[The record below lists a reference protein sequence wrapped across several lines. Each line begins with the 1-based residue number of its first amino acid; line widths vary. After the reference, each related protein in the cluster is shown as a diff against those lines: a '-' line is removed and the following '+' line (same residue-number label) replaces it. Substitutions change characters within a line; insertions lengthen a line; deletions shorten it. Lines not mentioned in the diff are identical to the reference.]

1 MNVREQRCFHLG
13 LHMAIPELKDSS
25 SPNQWSNFNLE
36 AVGGGRSGVYPIC
49 GPGSFFTH
57 ITADDEKI
65 EVRISVG
72 CTEGDK
78 PLNQSLHCLYRTRTG
93 ENPFASRS
101 DEASK
106 DTATAINN
114 LEVSSKLESDDFIA
128 IKLDSGS
135 EAYRQF
141 AQIYQ
146 IVPVPSLFFIGSAGA
161 PLEVVAGKVSV
172 SDLVLRVDGVL
183 QKHRSSTPSLPKPL
197 ESPAQSISALESK
210 PSTSG
215 LPHPSETES
224 SIISEA
230 NISLSTT
237 SPPETTPDV
246 SVGST
251 LSAPNTS
258 AFKSEEPPT
267 SIAEEVETAA
277 SKEERIKRAQELLEL
292 KRLQKLK
299 EEKEEPRCKFRR
311 IALSVDEFFSLFL
324 VESFYQVDFIF
335 LSLKERIKELERR
348 QVGQEVQNMRRLQQD
363 QEIKLLKEERQREKA
378 EDAAARGRILKQIEQ
393 DRAER
398 AARFNSEKAAQQEEL
413 SKRQQEQLAEQARQ
427 LAEKQASSSSV
438 AHIQFRIP
446 NDSPHTHKFAATDT
460 LGDVYTY
467 LNSQLNLP
475 FREFSLFTN
484 FPRRELSQSSNSQ
497 TLRDLELVPSAV
509 ILILPLANALVVLSS
524 TAEDGEIE
532 TSSGSVVT
540 SSGDVSVV
548 TRFIRT
554 LITPIFAIY
563 NYVWSLVFGRGEGS
577 PAEGQTE
584 RRNTRK
590 EPGHA
595 SGSQPNIP
603 SQGVKRRNNL
613 GETKVARREG
623 NIHRLTNRDSSDDEN
638 NTWNGNSTQQM

>member
-1 MNVREQRCFHLG
+1 MSETRVKELVRYSTKG
-13 LHMAIPELKDSS
+13 
-25 SPNQWSNFNLE
+25 
-36 AVGGGRSGVYPIC
+36 
-49 GPGSFFTH
+49 
-57 ITADDEKI
+57 
-65 EVRISVG
+65 
-72 CTEGDK
+72 
-78 PLNQSLHCLYRTRTG
+78 
-93 ENPFASRS
+93 S

-215 LPHPSETES
+215 SPHPIETES
-224 SIISEA
+224 SITSEA
-230 NISLSTT
+230 NTSLSTT

-246 SVGST
+246 SLGST
-251 LSAPNTS
+251 LSASNTS

-277 SKEERIKRAQELLEL
+277 NKEERIKRAQELLEL

-299 EEKEEPRCKFRR
+299 EEKE
-311 IALSVDEFFSLFL
+311 
-324 VESFYQVDFIF
+324 
-335 LSLKERIKELERR
+335 KERIKELERR
-348 QVGQEVQNMRRLQQD
+348 QVGQEFQNMRRLQQD

-475 FREFSLFTN
+475 FSTSRNKHPTTQTTSEQLPRLSPVPHLATRDRHHHYHDQSAQLQETRRRWEFSLFTN

-509 ILILPLANALVVLSS
+509 ILILP
-524 TAEDGEIE
+524 

-540 SSGDVSVV
+540 SSGDVSAV

-563 NYVWSLVFGRGEGS
+563 NYVWSLVFGRREGS

-584 RRNTRK
+584 RNKRK
-590 EPGHA
+590 EPDHA
-595 SGSQPNIP
+595 SGSQPNMP

>member
-1 MNVREQRCFHLG
+1 MG
-13 LHMAIPELKDSS
+13 L
-25 SPNQWSNFNLE
+25 Q
-36 AVGGGRSGVYPIC
+36 V
-49 GPGSFFTH
+49 
-57 ITADDEKI
+57 
-65 EVRISVG
+65 
-72 CTEGDK
+72 
-78 PLNQSLHCLYRTRTG
+78 
-93 ENPFASRS
+93 
-101 DEASK
+101 
-106 DTATAINN
+106 
-114 LEVSSKLESDDFIA
+114 
-128 IKLDSGS
+128 
-135 EAYRQF
+135 
-141 AQIYQ
+141 
-146 IVPVPSLFFIGSAGA
+146 
-161 PLEVVAGKVSV
+161 
-172 SDLVLRVDGVL
+172 
-183 QKHRSSTPSLPKPL
+183 
-197 ESPAQSISALESK
+197 
-210 PSTSG
+210 
-215 LPHPSETES
+215 
-224 SIISEA
+224 
-230 NISLSTT
+230 
-237 SPPETTPDV
+237 
-246 SVGST
+246 
-251 LSAPNTS
+251 APNTS

-299 EEKEEPRCKFRR
+299 EEKE
-311 IALSVDEFFSLFL
+311 
-324 VESFYQVDFIF
+324 
-335 LSLKERIKELERR
+335 KERIKELERR

-509 ILILPLANALVVLSS
+509 ILILPHHVSLL
-524 TAEDGEIE
+524 IQ

>member
-1 MNVREQRCFHLG
+1 MRWFQG
-13 LHMAIPELKDSS
+13 DIS
-25 SPNQWSNFNLE
+25 E
-36 AVGGGRSGVYPIC
+36 AVAA
-49 GPGSFFTH
+49 T
-57 ITADDEKI
+57 KI
-65 EVRISVG
+65 KSAVFVVFI
-72 CTEGDK
+72 EG
-78 PLNQSLHCLYRTRTG
+78 
-93 ENPFASRS
+93 S

-197 ESPAQSISALESK
+197 ESPTQSISTLESK

-215 LPHPSETES
+215 SPHPSETES
-224 SIISEA
+224 SITSEA

-258 AFKSEEPPT
+258 TFKSEEPPT

-299 EEKEEPRCKFRR
+299 EEKE
-311 IALSVDEFFSLFL
+311 
-324 VESFYQVDFIF
+324 
-335 LSLKERIKELERR
+335 KERIKELERR

-509 ILILPLANALVVLSS
+509 ILILP
-524 TAEDGEIE
+524 

-563 NYVWSLVFGRGEGS
+563 NYVWSLVFGRGESS

-613 GETKVARREG
+613 GEAKVARREG

>member
-1 MNVREQRCFHLG
+1 MTLWKSNVWGE
-13 LHMAIPELKDSS
+13 KSS
-25 SPNQWSNFNLE
+25 
-36 AVGGGRSGVYPIC
+36 RSG
-49 GPGSFFTH
+49 
-57 ITADDEKI
+57 
-65 EVRISVG
+65 
-72 CTEGDK
+72 
-78 PLNQSLHCLYRTRTG
+78 
-93 ENPFASRS
+93 S

-114 LEVSSKLESDDFIA
+114 LEVSAKLESDDFVA

-141 AQIYQ
+141 AQI
-146 IVPVPSLFFIGSAGA
+146 F
-161 PLEVVAGKVSV
+161 VAGKVSV
-172 SDLVLRVDGVL
+172 PDLVLRIDGVL
-183 QKHRSSTPSLPKPL
+183 QKHRSSTPAVPKTL
-197 ESPAQSISALESK
+197 ESPAQSQSVLESK

-215 LPHPSETES
+215 SLHPSRTES
-224 SIISEA
+224 SITSEA
-230 NISLSTT
+230 NTLLSTT

-251 LSAPNTS
+251 LSASTS
-258 AFKSEEPPT
+258 SAVKSEEPPT
-267 SIAEEVETAA
+267 SITKEVETAA
-277 SKEERIKRAQELLEL
+277 VKEERIKRAQELLEL

-299 EEKEEPRCKFRR
+299 EEKE
-311 IALSVDEFFSLFL
+311 
-324 VESFYQVDFIF
+324 
-335 LSLKERIKELERR
+335 KERIKELERR

-363 QEIKLLKEERQREKA
+363 QELKQLKEERQREKA

-413 SKRQQEQLAEQARQ
+413 SKRQQEQLAEQARR

-460 LGDVYTY
+460 LADVYTY
-467 LNSQLNLP
+467 INSQLNLN

-497 TLRDLELVPSAV
+497 TLRDLQLVPSAV
-509 ILILPLANALVVLSS
+509 ILIQP
-524 TAEDGEIE
+524 

-540 SSGDVSVV
+540 SSGDVSAV

-563 NYVWSLVFGRGEGS
+563 NYVWSLVFGRGVGS
-577 PAEGQTE
+577 PAEAQTQ
-584 RRNTRK
+584 RNKRK
-590 EPGHA
+590 EPDHT
-595 SGSQPNIP
+595 SGSQSNIP
-603 SQGVKRRNNL
+603 SEAVKRRNNL